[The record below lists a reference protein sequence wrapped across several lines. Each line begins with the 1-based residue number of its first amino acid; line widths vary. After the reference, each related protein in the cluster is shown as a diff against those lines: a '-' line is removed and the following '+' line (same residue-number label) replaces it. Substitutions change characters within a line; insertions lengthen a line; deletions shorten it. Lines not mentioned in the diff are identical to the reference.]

1 MEIVLFTISFFIL
14 LRKAGECMSLTPKQE
29 KFCQCVVSGMSYKD
43 SYLSSYDGSSDTAA
57 YVEGSKLALREDI
70 QARIEALQ
78 KPIREALGKQA
89 LSETEKI
96 KAILWEELANARAQ
110 QDHTAIARYTDQLNK
125 LNNAYKDNNITEDNN
140 DFSNLDTTKLI
151 KLVGSA

>member
-1 MEIVLFTISFFIL
+1 M
-14 LRKAGECMSLTPKQE
+14 ALTPKQE

-43 SYLSSYDGSSDTAA
+43 SYLAAYDCNSDNAA

-78 KPIREALGKQA
+78 KPIKTALGTQA
-89 LSETEKI
+89 LTETERI
-96 KAILWEELANARAQ
+96 KAILWEELENARTQ

-125 LNNAYKDNNITEDNN
+125 LNNAYKDSTPVEDNN
-140 DFSNLDTTKLI
+140 TDIGSLDTTKLF
-151 KLVGSA
+151 KLVGTA

>member
-1 MEIVLFTISFFIL
+1 M
-14 LRKAGECMSLTPKQE
+14 ALTPKQE

-43 SYLSSYDGSSDTAA
+43 SYLAAYDCNSDNAA

-78 KPIREALGKQA
+78 KPIKTALGTQA
-89 LSETEKI
+89 LTETERI
-96 KAILWEELANARAQ
+96 KQILWEELENARTQ

-125 LNNAYKDNNITEDNN
+125 LNNAYKDSTPLEDNN
-140 DFSNLDTTKLI
+140 TDIGSLDTTKLFR
-151 KLVGSA
+151 LVGTA